1 MGGVEWNMENWL
13 KSRLSPVKSETRRW
27 IELAETI
34 QQLWEENYDP
44 YLARQIGLRSIFTA
58 SDEDKRYILS
68 ELGKYYDIDIDPNSI
83 PIAVIQ
89 RRMELFQKDSLVPL
103 MSSYRRACPGMDI
116 RWMPEYARYGT
127 PYGSAFYTKERLE
140 GFKKTAW
147 LTNKIK
153 RLDGTWKVT
162 GGYPSIRKLIAANHL
177 DGSWKVSSKHSHF
190 PTQKMVEAVFLTS
203 RGKLWVNE
211 NTVTN
216 PELTEERIRSRA
228 ELTKPL
234 HIVLDGI
241 IWECTIQLPCSEF
254 STTAAVRSY
263 RRLHVFDWLRV
274 DGTWRLGKNDGN
286 LRLDGTWKL
295 NGEKYIG
302 YGGAEKIAHKHLT
315 DSRIK
320 AKSAVDA
327 YSICALASW
336 SLPKLST
343 SYRLN
348 GEWSLGKPLLIP
360 WPDASR
366 LITVS
371 ETWVS
376 RY

>member
-1 MGGVEWNMENWL
+1 MEDWL
-13 KSRLSPVKSETRRW
+13 KSRLSPVKSENRRW

-34 QQLWEENYDP
+34 QQLWEEDYDP

-89 RRMELFQKDSLVPL
+89 RRIELFQKDSLVPL
-103 MSSYRRACPGMDI
+103 MSSYRRACPGIDI
-116 RWMPEYARYGT
+116 RWRPEYARYST
-127 PYGSAFYTKERLE
+127 PYGSAFYTRERLI
-140 GFKKTAW
+140 GLGKTAW
-147 LTNKIK
+147 LTNVIK
-153 RLDGTWKVT
+153 RLDGTWKISARH
-162 GGYPSIRKLIAANHL
+162 PAIRKLIAANHL
-177 DGSWKVSSKHSHF
+177 DGTWKVSSKHSHF
-190 PTQKMVEAVFLTS
+190 ATQKLVDAVFLTS

-216 PELTEERIRSRA
+216 PGLTEERIRSRA

-241 IWECTIQLPCSEF
+241 IWESTITLPGLVFSET
-254 STTAAVRSY
+254 SAVRSP
-263 RRLHVFDWLRV
+263 RRLYVFGGLRV
-274 DGTWRLGKNDGN
+274 DGTWRLGRDACN
-286 LRLDGTWKL
+286 LRLDGTWTL
-295 NGEKYIG
+295 NGEKHIG
-302 YGGAEKIAHKHLT
+302 YGGAERSAHKHLT
-315 DSRIK
+315 YSRLK
-320 AKSAVDA
+320 AQSAVDA
-327 YSICALASW
+327 YSICSLSSW

-348 GEWSLGKPLLIP
+348 GEWGVGKLLLIP

-366 LITVS
+366 LT
-371 ETWVS
+371 
-376 RY
+376 